1 MVFIDAI
8 DLASEAATADTLAS
22 AARPALSE
30 LGAGSIQADP
40 AAVRGIGT
48 GVSPSKIDPG
58 VPAQVGALPAV
69 ILPFGDPTINIIAF
83 GGITVLGIILN
94 DRGFNA
100 VTVTLVLAFALGVMY
115 FVGKKIIGN
124 KKPATTTTAIGK

>member
-1 MVFIDAI
+1 MAFVDAI

-30 LGAGSIQADP
+30 LGAGSIQPDS

-83 GGITVLGIILN
+83 GSITVLGIIMN

-100 VTVTLVLAFALGVMY
+100 VTVTLVLALALGVMY
-115 FVGKKIIGN
+115 FVGKKIIGS
-124 KKPATTTTAIGK
+124 KTTTIASKPS